1 MKKFFSLVL
10 ALALIAALSA
20 AAFAEDPL
28 TSILSGIDAEQIS
41 SILDAF
47 KEEFQGNME
56 EMTAQVREVLD
67 MMNSMTDDELKE
79 LIRAEAAARNISIPD
94 VIVDKVIS
102 LICAMDKLDDADLS
116 DKIESTLGSLEKF
129 AKSSEIVTGFAKKA
143 SGFFGGISDFFAS
156 LSGD

>member
-1 MKKFFSLVL
+1 MKRFFSLVL
-10 ALALIAALSA
+10 ALALIAALCA

-28 TSILSGIDAEQIS
+28 TSILSGIDTEQIS
-41 SILDAF
+41 SILEAF

-56 EMTAQVREVLD
+56 EITSQVREVLD

-102 LICAMDKLDDADLS
+102 LIRAMDKLDDADLS

-129 AKSSEIVTGFAKKA
+129 AKSSDIVTGFAKKA
-143 SGFFGGISDFFAS
+143 AGFFSGVSDFFSS

>member
-1 MKKFFSLVL
+1 MKRLISLFL

-28 TSILSGIDAEQIS
+28 TSILSGIDTEQIN
-41 SILDAF
+41 SILEAF

-102 LICAMDKLDDADLS
+102 LIRAMDKLDDADLS